1 MTFQVNESSIN
12 YCCHRILPRYL
23 AIPQIYYTFVI
34 VAVAVENDPFYW
46 FKPSFTVETM
56 HNYLII

>member
-23 AIPQIYYTFVI
+23 AIPQIYYAFV
-34 VAVAVENDPFYW
+34 VVAVENDPFYW

-56 HNYLII
+56 NNYLII